1 MQFSSN
7 ARHGLRSLNS
17 GRGEWSIQG
26 SSYSCNLTSGRGNII
41 RVHASSDTTT
51 TSSENKMEVVYDP
64 QKRIDELT
72 MELNSSSSMPISN
85 LTFQEFH
92 LPSAKTHVA
101 QVNVFLRITGK
112 RPDGY
117 HDLSSLFHVISLG
130 DIIKFSISPSTTKD
144 FLTTNTFG
152 VPLDEKNLIIK
163 AFNLY
168 RRKMHPKIFLDT
180 LGQASANRSWSC
192 RWKWQSSHSFVGCKS
207 DEWKYC
213 K

>member
-1 MQFSSN
+1 
-7 ARHGLRSLNS
+7 
-17 GRGEWSIQG
+17 
-26 SSYSCNLTSGRGNII
+26 
-41 RVHASSDTTT
+41 
-51 TSSENKMEVVYDP
+51 
-64 QKRIDELT
+64 
-72 MELNSSSSMPISN
+72 MPISN
-85 LTFQEFH
+85 LTLFS
-92 LPSAKTHVA
+92 PSK
-101 QVNVFLRITGK
+101 VNVFWRITGK

-130 DIIKFSISPSTTKD
+130 DIIKFSIPPSTTKD

-168 RRKMHPKIFLDT
+168 RRKTRPKIFLGT

>member
-26 SSYSCNLTSGRGNII
+26 SSHSCNLTSGRGNII

-72 MELNSSSSMPISN
+72 TELNSSSSMPISN
-85 LTFQEFH
+85 LTLFS
-92 LPSAKTHVA
+92 PSK
-101 QVNVFLRITGK
+101 VNLFLRITGK

-168 RRKMHPKIFLDT
+168 RRKTHPKIFLGT

-207 DEWKYC
+207 AEWKYC

>member
-26 SSYSCNLTSGRGNII
+26 SSHSCNLTSGRATLSVSMLLQTQQQQAL
-41 RVHASSDTTT
+41 RTRWRYFATHW
-51 TSSENKMEVVYDP
+51 EVVYDP

-72 MELNSSSSMPISN
+72 TELNSSSSMPISN
-85 LTFQEFH
+85 LTLFS
-92 LPSAKTHVA
+92 PSK
-101 QVNVFLRITGK
+101 VNVFLRITGK

-152 VPLDEKNLIIK
+152 VLLDEKNLIIK

-168 RRKMHPKIFLDT
+168 RRKMHPKIFLGT